1 MQGLILTLIPIL
13 FFFDIKSVWVIV
25 LIAFFHNAFGL
36 PMVPAF
42 NAYLPTQIE
51 KDGLLKANSIVN
63 ISWQTAVLIGPII
76 AAQLLTVYDVENLF
90 LFCLVFY
97 FIAAF
102 ITSIAPKDE
111 VEKEEINFKIFY

>member
-1 MQGLILTLIPIL
+1 
-13 FFFDIKSVWVIV
+13 
-25 LIAFFHNAFGL
+25 
-36 PMVPAF
+36 MVPAF

-90 LFCLVFY
+90 IFCLFFY
-97 FIAAF
+97 
-102 ITSIAPKDE
+102 PKE
-111 VEKEEINFKIFY
+111 SSASQLTIFYPQKSATQVPKPAGVQGASSPPSYATAREKNVERRWLF

>member
-1 MQGLILTLIPIL
+1 
-13 FFFDIKSVWVIV
+13 
-25 LIAFFHNAFGL
+25 
-36 PMVPAF
+36 MVSQRLH
-42 NAYLPTQIE
+42 LPTQIE

-90 LFCLVFY
+90 LFCLIFY

-102 ITSIAPKDE
+102 ITSLAPKDE
-111 VEKEEINFKIFY
+111 VKKEEINFKKI